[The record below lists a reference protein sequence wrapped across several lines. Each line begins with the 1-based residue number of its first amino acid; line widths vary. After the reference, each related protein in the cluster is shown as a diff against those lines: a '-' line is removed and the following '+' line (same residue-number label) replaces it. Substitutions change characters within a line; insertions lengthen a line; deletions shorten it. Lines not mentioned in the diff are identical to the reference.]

1 MGVQEWKNDKI
12 CILLIA
18 WSEIDCS
25 LMSDSLQLTAAA
37 NQQKIQWAY
46 TLDLDICCGAHFV
59 WWVQN
64 LMAFVSK
71 YACTLHVRFNLWN
84 SKVCCWRA
92 INSFSLLCPGVF
104 CAFHVIVGI
113 VFETNIEPR
122 LLSVVKL
129 FNGGRMCFPV
139 LKRCI
144 NCLFFIFLFFLA
156 LCTLEHIAE
165 CSVHWQVELFDLIQ
179 DACGLSKQKRIFTIL
194 IFKELDDIC

>member
-1 MGVQEWKNDKI
+1 MSLHIGFRHLLWGPLCVMSSKPDGI
-12 CILLIA
+12 CINDDDVRLNVLGC
-18 WSEIDCS
+18 W
-25 LMSDSLQLTAAA
+25 
-37 NQQKIQWAY
+37 
-46 TLDLDICCGAHFV
+46 
-59 WWVQN
+59 
-64 LMAFVSK
+64 AFVSK
-71 YACTLHVRFNLWN
+71 YACTLRVRFNLWN
-84 SKVCCWRA
+84 SKVCYWRA
-92 INSFSLLCPGVF
+92 INSFSLLLPGVF
-104 CAFHVIVGI
+104 FALCVIVGL
-113 VFETNIEPR
+113 VFETNMEPR